1 MKHFAWLLIALVWVA
16 GCKKEDQTEIDEAL
30 IVQYI
35 ADNQLNATRTST
47 GLYYVVQDSG
57 SAEHPGLASTVQMYY
72 TGRLLDG
79 TVFDGVSAPADPLEL
94 PLAWTIAGW
103 QEGVPFYGRGGR
115 GILLIPSHLGYGE
128 DGAGEIPKNAVLVF
142 DIEVVDFF

>member
-1 MKHFAWLLIALVWVA
+1 MKQFAWLLLALVCMA

-35 ADNQLNATRTST
+35 QDHSLDATRTST
-47 GLYYVVQDSG
+47 GLYYVIQDSG
-57 SAEHPGLASTVQMYY
+57 STERPGLGSTVQMYY
-72 TGRLLDG
+72 TGKMLDG
-79 TVFDGVSAPADPLEL
+79 KVFDGVQSPADPLEL

-103 QEGVPFYGRGGR
+103 QEGVPFYGRGGK
-115 GILLIPSHLGYGE
+115 GILLIPSHLAYGE

-142 DIEVVDFF
+142 DIELVDFL